1 MDREDDDRR
10 HAIRVSISAAIR
22 EAMPAMSYGAAQQ
35 LAAAILA
42 RLESDGHLD
51 SSGRPRQP
59 AA

>member
-1 MDREDDDRR
+1 
-10 HAIRVSISAAIR
+10 
-22 EAMPAMSYGAAQQ
+22 MPAMSYGAAQQ